1 MKNLLKFETSP
12 YLLQHKDNPVH
23 WQPWSAETLALAK
36 KEGKPILLSVGYA
49 ACHWCH
55 VMAHESFENEETAAL
70 MNDLFI
76 NIKVDREE
84 RPDIDQIYQSALAL
98 LGEQGGWPLT
108 MFLNSNGEPFW
119 GGTYFPP
126 ENSYGRPGFRNV
138 LQTVS
143 DIFKNEP
150 EKVTKNRDALK
161 TALKSLND
169 TQEGERPK
177 LTLEVLERIAA
188 RYADEADP
196 VHGGIGSAPK
206 FPQTY
211 VLENIWRSY
220 LRTGNA
226 VLSEAVIKALT
237 GMSQGGIYDHLGGGF
252 ARYSTDAEWLAP
264 HFEKMLYDN
273 AQILDLLLT
282 VHHETK
288 SELFEERIRETV
300 GWLLREMVTEE
311 GGFAATIDADSEGVE
326 GKFYTWSKT
335 EIDEILGEHAPHFN
349 EVYGILP
356 EGNWENTNIINRLK
370 YPERLDEE
378 TEATMAPWRQALF
391 DHRENRI
398 RPGLDDKVL
407 TDWNGLMIAALARAG
422 QYFEEVHWIDAAERA
437 FVALT
442 THSMEPN
449 GRLYHSYR
457 LGRAMHTG
465 LLDDY
470 ANMARAALTL
480 REITGKAFYLE
491 RAEQWTEIL
500 NEHFWDEKGGGYFYT
515 ADDAEA
521 LIVRSK
527 NAQDNAVPSGNGT
540 MLEVLAKLHLLS
552 GAREPFE
559 KATNLLRCFSVEL
572 ARNFFPLA
580 TLLNNFETLVN
591 ARQVVIVG
599 RRSDA
604 EVIDII
610 NVLKD
615 ISLPSKVVN
624 ILEDTENLPFDHPA
638 KGKGKLDGKPT
649 VYLCT
654 GPTCSPPA
662 NNVAAFAALLKE
674 TTAHGAT

>member
-1 MKNLLKFETSP
+1 MLATFLLASTVGLLFDSWIGFFVIIGLQLVNLWACKEMKDFSGLPGGETFH
-12 YLLQHKDNPVH
+12 HK
-23 WQPWSAETLALAK
+23 L
-36 KEGKPILLSVGYA
+36 
-49 ACHWCH
+49 
-55 VMAHESFENEETAAL
+55 
-70 MNDLFI
+70 
-76 NIKVDREE
+76 
-84 RPDIDQIYQSALAL
+84 
-98 LGEQGGWPLT
+98 
-108 MFLNSNGEPFW
+108 
-119 GGTYFPP
+119 
-126 ENSYGRPGFRNV
+126 V
-138 LQTVS
+138 LWW
-143 DIFKNEP
+143 
-150 EKVTKNRDALK
+150 TK
-161 TALKSLND
+161 
-169 TQEGERPK
+169 
-177 LTLEVLERIAA
+177 
-188 RYADEADP
+188 
-196 VHGGIGSAPK
+196 
-206 FPQTY
+206 
-211 VLENIWRSY
+211 
-220 LRTGNA
+220 
-226 VLSEAVIKALT
+226 
-237 GMSQGGIYDHLGGGF
+237 
-252 ARYSTDAEWLAP
+252 
-264 HFEKMLYDN
+264 
-273 AQILDLLLT
+273 LDLL
-282 VHHETK
+282 VN
-288 SELFEERIRETV
+288 
-300 GWLLREMVTEE
+300 WLSKGNRW
-311 GGFAATIDADSEGVE
+311 S
-326 GKFYTWSKT
+326 YTYS
-335 EIDEILGEHAPHFN
+335 G
-349 EVYGILP
+349 
-356 EGNWENTNIINRLK
+356 
-370 YPERLDEE
+370 
-378 TEATMAPWRQALF
+378 
-391 DHRENRI
+391 
-398 RPGLDDKVL
+398 
-407 TDWNGLMIAALARAG
+407 LARICFQHVGARTG
-422 QYFEEVHWIDAAERA
+422 KR
-437 FVALT
+437 FVT
-442 THSMEPN
+442 PVRT
-449 GRLYHSYR
+449 Y
-457 LGRAMHTG
+457 